1 MSFSGCPEQ
10 KLSIRPTNCNAAQS
24 SHAVHCDCLNLS
36 KAGDL
41 GKCKQYWLNIQ
52 KKNKMVYLA
61 ALRFLLN
68 SFKLL
73 KVENLASTSC
83 ATATAP
89 EVLFCVAQYDE
100 QNFLR
105 RTN

>member
-1 MSFSGCPEQ
+1 MVQ
-10 KLSIRPTNCNAAQS
+10 KSLKTP
-24 SHAVHCDCLNLS
+24 
-36 KAGDL
+36 L
-41 GKCKQYWLNIQ
+41 GNVKMAPKLYIL
-52 KKNKMVYLA
+52 KNMVYLA
-61 ALRFLLN
+61 SPRFLMN

-83 ATATAP
+83 ATAAAP

-100 QNFLR
+100 QKFLG

>member
-1 MSFSGCPEQ
+1 M
-10 KLSIRPTNCNAAQS
+10 
-24 SHAVHCDCLNLS
+24 HHCFNLR
-36 KAGDL
+36 KAGDQ
-41 GKCKQYWLNIQ
+41 GKHKQSRLNIH
-52 KKNKMVYLA
+52 KKHKMVYLA
-61 ALRFLLN
+61 SPRFLLN

-83 ATATAP
+83 ATAAAP

-100 QNFLR
+100 QKFLG

>member
-1 MSFSGCPEQ
+1 MV
-10 KLSIRPTNCNAAQS
+10 KNVNCTARLQWK
-24 SHAVHCDCLNLS
+24 VDTIKDCIYLQCGVCILYLE
-36 KAGDL
+36 K
-41 GKCKQYWLNIQ
+41 
-52 KKNKMVYLA
+52 KMVYLVA
-61 ALRFLLN
+61 PRFVMN

-83 ATATAP
+83 ATAAAP